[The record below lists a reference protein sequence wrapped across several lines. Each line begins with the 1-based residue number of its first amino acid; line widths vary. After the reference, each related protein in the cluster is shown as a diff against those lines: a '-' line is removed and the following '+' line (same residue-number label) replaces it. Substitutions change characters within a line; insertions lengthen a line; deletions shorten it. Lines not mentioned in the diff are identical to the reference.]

1 MAIVKKAASKQKVG
15 KKSKQAVKT
24 TAVKKAADSLENTSL
39 KQTAISNPKT
49 PESLIAETQTS
60 TATFQMGTS
69 QIQAKTSAP
78 STSSNTTNDQTAA
91 SKTAQTFKTVKKQV
105 NIPNLLTLFRI
116 WAIPA
121 IVITFF
127 FNNAIAAWTGV
138 LLFFLAAISDYMDGY
153 LARHWNQLT
162 RFGRVLD
169 PIADKLLIGSILLM
183 LAFTAR
189 LGDLGIIPAVVIL
202 CREILVSGLRE
213 FLAEIK
219 VGCPVTRLAKWK
231 TACQMTALPM
241 LMLSEPTFSGV
252 FADSLYYFGQFALWG
267 AAILTVMTGYDYW
280 KSGRKYMDEE

>member
-1 MAIVKKAASKQKVG
+1 MAIVKKGVS
-15 KKSKQAVKT
+15 KSKSSNRTNVK
-24 TAVKKAADSLENTSL
+24 AL
-39 KQTAISNPKT
+39 KT
-49 PESLIAETQTS
+49 PVQTTPSEPEKIIENLTADVEAAAIKTVETLE
-60 TATFQMGTS
+60 
-69 QIQAKTSAP
+69 
-78 STSSNTTNDQTAA
+78 
-91 SKTAQTFKTVKKQV
+91 TVKKQV
-105 NIPNLLTLFRI
+105 NIPNLLTMFRI

-121 IVITFF
+121 IVATFF
-127 FNNAIAAWTGV
+127 FNNATAAWTGV
-138 LLFFLAAISDYMDGY
+138 ALFFLAGVSDYMDGY

-169 PIADKLLIGSILLM
+169 PIADKLLIGAILLM
-183 LAFTAR
+183 LAYTAR

-231 TACQMTALPM
+231 TACQMFALPM
-241 LMLSEPTFSGV
+241 LMVSEPSFSGV

-280 KSGRKYMDEE
+280 KSGRQYMDED